1 MKNIW
6 TTYEDKINEYIDVD
20 FSIKQINKV
29 SYYFFYDEIYNW
41 NYYKTKC
48 IYEKEFCEIEKND
61 IVVDLGSNIGLFTRY
76 AAEKSKKVISIEG
89 SPEHFSC
96 LIKNT
101 HDLNNIEYLNANI
114 VGENKYSNTWS
125 HRKSSINITIN
136 DIFNLYRIEQIDFL
150 KVDIEGGEYEIF
162 ETLTDEDLK
171 KIKKIA
177 IETHDNNMNYKIYE
191 KFINKKFIYNFDWYY
206 SNSMQRMLYL
216 Y

>member
-6 TTYEDKINEYIDVD
+6 TTYEDKINEYFDVD
-20 FSIKQINKV
+20 FSIKQINKA

-96 LIKNT
+96 LVKNT
-101 HDLNNIEYLNANI
+101 YDLDNIQYLNANI
-114 VGENKYSNTWS
+114 VGNNNNSETWS
-125 HRKSSINITIN
+125 HRKSPINITIN

-206 SNSMQRMLYL
+206 SNSIKYL
-216 Y
+216 YII